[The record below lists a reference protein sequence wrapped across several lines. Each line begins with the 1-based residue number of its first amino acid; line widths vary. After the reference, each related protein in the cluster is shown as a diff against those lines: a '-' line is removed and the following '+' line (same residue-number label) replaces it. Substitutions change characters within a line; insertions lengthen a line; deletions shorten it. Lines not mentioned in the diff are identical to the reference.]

1 MDHQAFAQL
10 LGNYGEFVGAIAVVI
25 TLVYLSLQ
33 VRGAAKQVEQN
44 QQAIRTQ
51 NQQSVMEN
59 FNTWRYMVLDGH
71 NHQIW
76 FRGINDLEALNEGEK
91 QKFFM
96 MAGAFDWACWYMYQQ
111 EQTEGLLNDINTQ
124 LYRDQFIHPGY
135 RQWLLAL
142 RNYHTDDYGK
152 FLDKVASSVGS
163 KTWRPGEASSLSPG
177 EY

>member
-1 MDHQAFAQL
+1 MDHQQLAQL

-33 VRGAAKQVEQN
+33 VRGAAEQVEQN

-51 NQQSVMEN
+51 NQQSVCEN
-59 FNTWRYMVLDGH
+59 FNTWRKMVLDGD

-76 FRGINDLEALNEGEK
+76 FRGINDLSDLNEAEK

-96 MAGAFDWACWYMYQQ
+96 MAGAFDWSCWYMHQQ
-111 EQTEGLLNDINTQ
+111 EQNEGLLSDVNTQ
-124 LYRDQFIHPGY
+124 LWRDQFIHRGY
-135 RQWLLAL
+135 REWMASI
-142 RNYHTDDYGK
+142 RKYHTDDYGD
-152 FLDKVASSVGS
+152 FLDKVAKTVGADS
-163 KTWRPGEASSLSPG
+163 WRPGEASSLSPG